1 MTHERQAPTPEE
13 QRSSPLSPMSPPIGR
28 PGRNSRPD
36 PMAQYEAQLN
46 PIRQPKGPS
55 LAMPIAKTVGV
66 LALAAALG
74 IGLSKSAD
82 HNATEAGADARA
94 ELLSSELLTDL
105 NIYSQLSPEDQKALE
120 CVVGRIGTRCAGVSR
135 LGTDEFETQH
145 CDVAALDKLDDA
157 GESKEENLISLG
169 IEARR
174 IASKAGVEPRFM
186 CKTAGHEATLE
197 IDVNKMPTRSDRIPP
212 VRDME

>member
-1 MTHERQAPTPEE
+1 METKETPNPDHEPKPV
-13 QRSSPLSPMSPPIGR
+13 PLNPMSPPIGR

-55 LAMPIAKTVGV
+55 LAMPIAKTIGV

-74 IGLSKSAD
+74 IGLSKNAD

-94 ELLSSELLTDL
+94 ELLSALPTDL
-105 NIYSQLSPEDQKALE
+105 ELSPADEAELN

-135 LGTDEFETQH
+135 FGTDEFETQH

-169 IEARR
+169 VEAKRV
-174 IASKAGVEPRFM
+174 AAKAGLEPRFM
-186 CKTAGHEATLE
+186 CNTVGHKAMLD
-197 IDVNKMPTRSDRIPP
+197 IDVIEMPTRSDRIPP